1 MRQSFILHPS
11 LEYPPVLAYQVA
23 KIAPSCLGVC
33 LYHSVDIPIVYIYHN
48 AMIWGDYREKPM
60 GTIQEKSEKD
70 ENSSEQKLSHSP
82 NFRMN
87 FYEDRQK
94 AL

>member
-1 MRQSFILHPS
+1 
-11 LEYPPVLAYQVA
+11 
-23 KIAPSCLGVC
+23 
-33 LYHSVDIPIVYIYHN
+33 
-48 AMIWGDYREKPM
+48 M